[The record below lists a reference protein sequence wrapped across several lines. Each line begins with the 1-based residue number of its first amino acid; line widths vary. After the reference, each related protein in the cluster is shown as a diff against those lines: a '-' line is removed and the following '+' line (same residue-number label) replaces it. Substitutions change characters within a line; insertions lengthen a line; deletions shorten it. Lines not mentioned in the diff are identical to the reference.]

1 MLIYIIIIIKAKLNP
16 KIKESKKGSNL
27 RFYLKTIENQIF
39 GNYHHDGAKYE
50 NEAYNIARLFEAI
63 IKYPHITNNLLANN
77 FSIEIIQ
84 KLSGKMDKLSEF
96 EANARRKAVEK
107 QQIEKQKDQINKN
120 KTQILPLSLH
130 QPPQVVKNSYKFYQ
144 ILG

>member
-1 MLIYIIIIIKAKLNP
+1 MNP

-39 GNYHHDGAKYE
+39 GNNHHDGAKYE
-50 NEAYNIARLFEAI
+50 NEAYNITRLFEAI

-96 EANARRKAVEK
+96 EANARRKALEK
-107 QQIEKQKDQINKN
+107 QQIENKKDQINKN
-120 KTQILPLSLH
+120 KPQIIPVSLHH
-130 QPPQVVKNSYKFYQ
+130 QPPQVRKNFFKFYQ